1 METVGVLQEEPINKA
16 WIKYFAFL
24 IFKQKILFL
33 GHVTQINY
41 GLQTATMLRKFE
53 GCRKTTDK
61 IWAGYLT
68 WVSVRISGKC
78 HWQSGGLLLASDC
91 DGVHLS
97 V

>member
-1 METVGVLQEEPINKA
+1 M
-16 WIKYFAFL
+16 
-24 IFKQKILFL
+24 IFKQKNLFL

-53 GCRKTTDK
+53 GNRKTTDK
-61 IWAGYLT
+61 TWAGYLT

-78 HWQSGGLLLASDC
+78 HWQSSRLLVASDC
-91 DGVHLS
+91 DRVHLS